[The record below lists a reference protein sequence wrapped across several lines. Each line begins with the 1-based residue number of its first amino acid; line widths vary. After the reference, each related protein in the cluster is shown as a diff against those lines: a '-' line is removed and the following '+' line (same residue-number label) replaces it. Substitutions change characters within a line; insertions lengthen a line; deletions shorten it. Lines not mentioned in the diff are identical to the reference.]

1 MHLNKDRGISIE
13 RQELFPIV
21 VACALKRV
29 LFLVMFGVSIALLSR
44 NCNINKALMIN
55 VKAQLMER
63 DAIFVQLL
71 ANYLKCNAIEL
82 LR

>member
-1 MHLNKDRGISIE
+1 MT
-13 RQELFPIV
+13 QLFTPGFPRM
-21 VACALKRV
+21 A
-29 LFLVMFGVSIALLSR
+29 SPLL
-44 NCNINKALMIN
+44 NKALMIN

>member
-1 MHLNKDRGISIE
+1 MFIMAFSIPLDQGPDLQNKN
-13 RQELFPIV
+13 FV
-21 VACALKRV
+21 VR
-29 LFLVMFGVSIALLSR
+29 LVGHRTNTVM
-44 NCNINKALMIN
+44 CMTKALMIN

>member
-1 MHLNKDRGISIE
+1 MSACTRITKEISLIYKIDRVM
-13 RQELFPIV
+13 IV
-21 VACALKRV
+21 
-29 LFLVMFGVSIALLSR
+29 
-44 NCNINKALMIN
+44 KALMIN